1 MQLAAFVM
9 SNLRYSM
16 FKFFIPQLLNYKKN
30 KKKGFVFSKNNIKHK
45 MIIYNDFHQEI

>member
-30 KKKGFVFSKNNIKHK
+30 KKKDLFLVRIISNIK
-45 MIIYNDFHQEI
+45 